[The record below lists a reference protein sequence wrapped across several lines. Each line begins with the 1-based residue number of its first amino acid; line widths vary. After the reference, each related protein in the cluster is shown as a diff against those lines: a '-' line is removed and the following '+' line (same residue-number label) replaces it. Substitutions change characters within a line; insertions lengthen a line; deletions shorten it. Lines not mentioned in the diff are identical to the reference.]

1 MTEPAS
7 FRHPNEGR
15 FEEFFVR
22 DSYVTLKNYLYN
34 YLERRR
40 AIMRRLA
47 RQPHGRVV
55 EIGCGL
61 SPIVTERDDVVY
73 TELSLRA
80 LRTLKRL
87 QGRGGY
93 VVADGTTLPFPT
105 GALDYAVCSEVL
117 EHVWDDQA
125 AINEL
130 ARIVRPGGRVYIT
143 VPHRQRY
150 FAADD
155 EYVGHLRRYEIPEM
169 RDKLAL
175 AGLRVVDVQ
184 KVLGPLEK
192 VTMWTIVVTLSA
204 LERAS
209 GRSDPASTGRHN
221 AAGRAIRAVLR
232 PIFKYAHRVYA
243 LLARLDAALAPRA
256 LATVV
261 LFESVKPDVR

>member
-1 MTEPAS
+1 VTAPAS
-7 FRHPNEGR
+7 LRHPNEGR

-34 YLERRR
+34 YLERQR
-40 AIMRRLA
+40 AIMKRLA
-47 RQPHGRVV
+47 PLPRGRIV

-61 SPIVTERDDVVY
+61 SPIVTDRDDVVY

-87 QGRGGY
+87 HVRGSY

-105 GALDYAVCSEVL
+105 GTLDYAICSEVL

-125 AINEL
+125 AIHEL
-130 ARIVRPGGRVYIT
+130 ARIVRPGGRVFVT

-155 EYVGHLRRYEIPEM
+155 EYVGHLRRYEIREM
-169 RDKLAL
+169 RDKLAR
-175 AGLRVVDVQ
+175 AGLRVVEVR

-192 VTMWTIVVTLSA
+192 LTMWTIVVSLSA

-209 GRSDPASTGRHN
+209 GRPDPASTRRER
-221 AAGRAIRAVLR
+221 AAGRLLRAVLR
-232 PIFKYAHRVYA
+232 PIFKYAHRAYA
-243 LLARLDAALAPRA
+243 VLARIDAALAPRA

-261 LFESVKPDVR
+261 LFESVKPGA